1 MATRKKS
8 ESGAYMSQ
16 YDTEVETRLDALEAA
31 VAQLQSHSHD
41 SGSGGGDVASQLKYV
56 VDELE
61 TRFPSPRRSFRPPT
75 E

>member
-31 VAQLQSHSHD
+31 VAQLQSHSHEGD
-41 SGSGGGDVASQLKYV
+41 TTVDGGVLDVVKKM
-56 VDELE
+56 DEVL
-61 TRFPSPRRSFRPPT
+61 TNYPRIEYP
-75 E
+75 

>member
-31 VAQLQSHSHD
+31 VAQLQSHSHEGD
-41 SGSGGGDVASQLKYV
+41 TTVDGGV
-56 VDELE
+56 VDVVKKIDEVL
-61 TRFPSPRRSFRPPT
+61 TNYPRIEYP
-75 E
+75 

>member
-31 VAQLQSHSHD
+31 VAQLQSHSHEGD
-41 SGSGGGDVASQLKYV
+41 TTVDGGVL
-56 VDELE
+56 DEVKKIDEVL
-61 TRFPSPRRSFRPPT
+61 TNYPRIEYP
-75 E
+75 